1 MATSRREFLKT
12 SALAASALGFGLGPR
27 SLRAAG
33 PGEVASRLDEPIQ
46 RTPKPLRILILGG
59 TGFTGPYQVRYAVER
74 GHSVTVFNRG
84 RRQAEL
90 PASVEHLTG
99 DRNGQLDALKGKTWD
114 VVIDVPST
122 YPRWVRDAAT
132 LLKDS
137 AKQYVF
143 ISTISVYADTSKPG
157 INESSPLATMP
168 DPTVEEMR
176 HYGAMKA
183 LAEAEAEKAFPGRT
197 TVIRPG
203 LIVGPGD
210 MSDRFSYW
218 PVRIDRGG
226 EILAPGDGTDPVQ
239 IIDARD
245 LAEFIIRMA
254 EQGATGIYNATGPRT
269 PLTMAEMLYGIRAVT
284 TSDVKWT
291 WVPADFLREQKVS
304 PWGDMPVWV
313 PGSGDTAGFARVDIS
328 KAVAKGLTFRPL
340 ADTAEATLAWYKA
353 RPAEQRAAL
362 RAGIKPEREAEVL
375 AAWHAHR
382 RKS

>member
-1 MATSRREFLKT
+1 MTTSRRSFIKT
-12 SALAASALGFGLGPR
+12 SAVAGGALGLGVLPGASADAQQPAASRPATQ
-27 SLRAAG
+27 RAA
-33 PGEVASRLDEPIQ
+33 
-46 RTPKPLRILILGG
+46 KPLRILILGG

-74 GHSVTVFNRG
+74 GHHVTVFNRG
-84 RRQAEL
+84 RRQADI
-90 PASVEHLTG
+90 PATVVQLTG

-122 YPRWVRDAAT
+122 LPRWVRDAAT

-137 AKQYVF
+137 AKRYVF

-168 DPTVEEMR
+168 DPTSEEMR
-176 HYGAMKA
+176 YYGALKA
-183 LAEAEAEKAFPGRT
+183 LAEQEAEKAFPGRT
-197 TVIRPG
+197 TIIRPG

-226 EILAPGDGTDPVQ
+226 EILAPGQPTDPVQ
-239 IIDARD
+239 IIDVRD
-245 LAEFIIRMA
+245 LAEFIIRMV
-254 EQGATGIYNATGPRT
+254 EQDAPGIYNATGPKS
-269 PLTMAEMLYGIRAVT
+269 PLTIAEMLYGIRAVT

-291 WVPADFLREQKVS
+291 WVPAEFLAEQKVT

-313 PGSGDTAGFARVDIS
+313 PGQGETAGFARVDIS
-328 KAVAKGLTFRPL
+328 KAIAKGLTFRPL

-353 RPAEQRAAL
+353 RPAEQRAQM
-362 RAGIKPEREAEVL
+362 RAGIKAEREAEVL
-375 AAWHAHR
+375 AAWHAR
-382 RKS
+382 NRKS